1 MWHVFDIV
9 LTTLVVLLCCGYAL
23 YSLSSVTIKRAVL
36 TLLVRCFGAR
46 VFSVF
51 SPRISGCDNCAP
63 GSSDLQL
70 RKKPKL

>member
-9 LTTLVVLLCCGYAL
+9 LTTFVVVLCCGYAL
-23 YSLSSVTIKRAVL
+23 YSLSSANIKRAVL
-36 TLLVRCFGAR
+36 TLLVRCFGTR

-63 GSSDLQL
+63 ASRDLQL
-70 RKKPKL
+70 GKKPKS